1 MVDDCI
7 VKVEREIPKEGYKD
21 WNDELLDELD
31 EGKTVKK
38 AVGTDIDGDGTVEIE
53 ESNEDKRH
61 YHR

>member
-53 ESNEDKRH
+53 ESNEEKRH